1 MLTIDV
7 LDYRSYTEMAFLLE
21 HKRVIS
27 VFIIT
32 VTNVTEEAPVT
43 VDSHIVFVIRR

>member
-1 MLTIDV
+1 
-7 LDYRSYTEMAFLLE
+7 MAFLLE
-21 HKRVIS
+21 HKQVID

-43 VDSHIVFVIRR
+43 ADGHVALHLS